1 MNTSHVTLAGARARS
16 RWFGFA
22 LPLAAA
28 LAFVPATF
36 APSIAHA
43 DDDADVTRLNAAT
56 TVLKWN
62 YVPTGKAERFGHAEV
77 MINAPIA
84 KVRALVTDYGHYK
97 DFAPTKF
104 QNSRIVAKK
113 AGETDVYLQIPIM
126 NGLVTLWDV
135 ARFGAPR
142 VISPGVEV
150 IEGHQVK
157 GNLKDLVVIW
167 TIRSLG
173 DNATVLKCDLLLS
186 LNVAAPQPAIDEE
199 LRDAAGQAVDAIW
212 IKAQNGNRKIIPF
225 TGTPASKPLPG
236 SPTPP

>member
-1 MNTSHVTLAGARARS
+1 MTTSKAPRAIRAARS
-16 RWFGFA
+16 ARCVAA
-22 LPLAAA
+22 LLAA
-28 LAFVPATF
+28 LAFVPTTF
-36 APSIAHA
+36 VPSVAGA
-43 DDDADVTRLNAAT
+43 DDDGEITRLNAAT
-56 TVLKWN
+56 NVLKWN
-62 YVPTGKAERFGHAEV
+62 YVPAGKAERYGHAEV
-77 MINAPIA
+77 LVNAPLA
-84 KVRALVTDYGHYK
+84 KVRQYVTDYGHYK

-142 VISPGVEV
+142 VVSPGVEI
-150 IEGHQVK
+150 IEGRQIK
-157 GNLKDLVVIW
+157 GNMKDLHVVW
-167 TIRSLG
+167 TMRALS

-212 IKAQNGNRKIIPF
+212 MKSQNNSRRVVPF
-225 TGTPASKPLPG
+225 TGTPASKPIAG